1 MEKGQITEE
10 GHYDDLMT
18 RGMSFSKLMSTH
30 NEHLDELFKK
40 NENVGSP
47 THLLAKLSNLVAEP
61 CREQ

>member
-10 GHYDDLMT
+10 GHYDELMT

-40 NENVGSP
+40 NENVSD
-47 THLLAKLSNLVAEP
+47 T
-61 CREQ
+61 